1 VESEL
6 IHSSLFTCRIV
17 EQPKKEKKEEEEERG
32 G

>member
-6 IHSSLFTCRIV
+6 IHSPFFTCRIV
-17 EQPKKEKKEEEEERG
+17 EQPKKEKKEEEERG